1 VVHRDIKPENV
12 LVTEIGTDR
21 EVAKVLDFGIA
32 KLINQESLGL
42 TGGGAIGTP
51 AYMSPEQGL
60 GQKGTIDARS
70 DIYSV
75 GCLLYELLT
84 GLTPFESESL
94 LGFFVQHGTQPVPPM
109 AERNPAVSVPEPVE
123 QLVRRALEKSPED
136 RFESAEAMI
145 DAIDQLGVARP
156 RSSRRYQVSS
166 PPRVRPLAE
175 SAVPLPAP
183 TPAPALP
190 ARSAPSLTS
199 PAAPGATA
207 PTAVFVRAR
216 LDRPAAPGECSTL
229 FVFGG
234 TELRFGRSKP
244 GQRAGKKDNSLILRV
259 LPCPDSQIDM
269 AQARERTRLISSS
282 HGLIDVAG
290 EAVQRTDT
298 SSYGTWLD
306 GSRVGGG
313 VPVALPESF
322 RMGVSQVLDLEGRVL
337 FAPEG
342 APAGLLLRRCENRAH
357 EAYLWVFGPV
367 QLTPD
372 LELASGFSGW
382 LRPDGSGCVEACLD
396 PTGASVRE
404 VGLGAE
410 V

>member
-1 VVHRDIKPENV
+1 
-12 LVTEIGTDR
+12 
-21 EVAKVLDFGIA
+21 
-32 KLINQESLGL
+32 
-42 TGGGAIGTP
+42 
-51 AYMSPEQGL
+51 
-60 GQKGTIDARS
+60 
-70 DIYSV
+70 
-75 GCLLYELLT
+75 
-84 GLTPFESESL
+84 
-94 LGFFVQHGTQPVPPM
+94 M

-199 PAAPGATA
+199 PAAPRATA
-207 PTAVFVRAR
+207 PTAVF
-216 LDRPAAPGECSTL
+216 E
-229 FVFGG
+229 
-234 TELRFGRSKP
+234 P

-259 LPCPDSQIDM
+259 LPCPDSQMDM

-290 EAVQRTDT
+290 GAVQLTDT